1 MQRIR
6 MSLPYFKMFG
16 WEPEIVTVDDKYSD
30 LEKDEL
36 LLQSIPAGIIVHKI
50 KALNKR
56 CTSKIGL
63 GSIALRSIPYYRK
76 KVNSL
81 LKSGQYDLIY
91 FSTTQFQVCI
101 LGAYWKKKFNIP
113 YVMDMQDPWHSEYYR
128 DKPKE
133 QQPRKYWFSYL
144 LNKYL
149 EPIAIKNCDGLISV
163 SKYYI
168 DDLKE
173 RYPVI
178 KNIPEA
184 TITFGSFK
192 KDLAIADANQ
202 LQFKPLLNHAFINI
216 VYAGRGGL
224 DMHKSI
230 APLFAALKTGLNNE
244 PLWFNKIRLFFIG
257 TSYAGEGRGTPTI
270 LPLAK
275 QYGVEENVAEITNR
289 ISFYHTLVT
298 LKQADALFI
307 PGSDDPKYTASKIYP
322 YLFTHKPLLS
332 IFNSKSGAVDVLNEF
347 GITDNYTYDAT
358 EFLHDKIYGFLLK
371 TIKKG
376 VVFPIYNK
384 TAEEKYSAENMTRRQ
399 CTLFNSILSEGA
411 SIKIMGELI

>member
-6 MSLPYFKMFG
+6 MGLPYFKMFG

-30 LEKDEL
+30 FEKDEL
-36 LLQSIPAGIIVHKI
+36 LLQSIPPGIKVHKI
-50 KALNKR
+50 KALNKKW
-56 CTSKIGL
+56 TSKIGL
-63 GSIALRSIPYYRK
+63 GSIALRSMPYYRK
-76 KVNSL
+76 NINSL
-81 LKSGQYDLIY
+81 LKNGQYDLIY

-101 LGAYWKKKFNIP
+101 LGAYWKKKFNVP
-113 YVMDMQDPWHSEYYR
+113 YVIDMQDPWHSEYYR

-163 SKYYI
+163 SKDYV

-184 TITFGSFK
+184 TITFAFFE
-192 KDLAIADANQ
+192 KDLAIAEANQ
-202 LQFKPLLNHAFINI
+202 QQFKTLLNQEFTNVAY
-216 VYAGRGGL
+216 VGRGGL

-230 APLFAALKTGLNNE
+230 APLFAALKTGLDNE
-244 PLWFNKIRLFFIG
+244 HVLFNGIRVFFIG

-270 LPLAK
+270 LQLAK
-275 QYGVEENVAEITNR
+275 QCGVQENVIEITDR

-322 YLFTHKPLLS
+322 YLLTHKPLLS

-347 GITDNYTYDAT
+347 GLIHNYTYDAT
-358 EFLHDKIYGFLLK
+358 EFLPDKIYGFLLK
-371 TIKKG
+371 MIKKETG
-376 VVFPIYNK
+376 FPAYSK
-384 TAEEKYSAENMTRRQ
+384 TAEVKYSAENMTARQ
-399 CTLFNSILSEGA
+399 CILFNSILGG
-411 SIKIMGELI
+411 KN

>member
-1 MQRIR
+1 
-6 MSLPYFKMFG
+6 
-16 WEPEIVTVDDKYSD
+16 
-30 LEKDEL
+30 
-36 LLQSIPAGIIVHKI
+36 
-50 KALNKR
+50 
-56 CTSKIGL
+56 
-63 GSIALRSIPYYRK
+63 
-76 KVNSL
+76 
-81 LKSGQYDLIY
+81 
-91 FSTTQFQVCI
+91 
-101 LGAYWKKKFNIP
+101 
-113 YVMDMQDPWHSEYYR
+113 MDMQDPWHSEYYR